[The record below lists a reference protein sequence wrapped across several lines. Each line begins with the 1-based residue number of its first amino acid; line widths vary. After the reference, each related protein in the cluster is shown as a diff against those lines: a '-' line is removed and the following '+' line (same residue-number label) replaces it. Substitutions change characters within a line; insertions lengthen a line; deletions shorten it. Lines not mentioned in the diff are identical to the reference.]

1 MVYIFF
7 QFVGESTQQIESTKK
22 NLEDDILPNEKHSEL
37 NMKVSFEVQGVPFRL
52 SIFLIILFYLSNV
65 RSHFNPKEFSVKM
78 VQYQEEI
85 FAVSTNQNF
94 QAIKRFFF

>member
-1 MVYIFF
+1 MYKNGIFF
-7 QFVGESTQQIESTKK
+7 FQLVGESTQQIESTKK
-22 NLEDDILPNEKHSEL
+22 NLEDDILPNKKHSEL
-37 NMKVSFEVQGVPFRL
+37 NMKVGFEVQDFQFEF
-52 SIFLIILFYLSNV
+52 SIFLKFLFHFSNE

-94 QAIKRFFF
+94 